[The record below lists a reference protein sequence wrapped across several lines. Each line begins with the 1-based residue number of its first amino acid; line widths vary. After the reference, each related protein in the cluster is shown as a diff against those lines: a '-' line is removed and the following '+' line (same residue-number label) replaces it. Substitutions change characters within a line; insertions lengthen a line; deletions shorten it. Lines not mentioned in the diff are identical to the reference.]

1 MATVLVT
8 GVGSTGGTGTIGALQ
23 DHSDHEV
30 VGVDMDPTAT
40 GFHLVDRGRVVPPAS
55 DDSWPVEMAAVVDE
69 FDADAVVPLVDEEL
83 ARLSEL
89 DERLPDE
96 VGLVAPRQSVVD
108 DTLDKYRMARRL
120 ADAGLSVPTTRL
132 ASEVVEGGSEDF
144 DSDDLAPDDFPV
156 VVKPR
161 RGRGSRGVAK
171 LDSLAALEAHLAETD
186 RVAEDLVVQEYVS
199 GTEYTTSVVATRDDR
214 LLSIVPKEAIAKEGC
229 TVRGATRLE
238 PSVIASC
245 KRIFSA
251 LSPGGPINVQQLR
264 DDETGEV
271 YTIEINPRF
280 SSTACL
286 TVEAGVN
293 ELDLLVRDALGERV
307 EAPEGFEADLH
318 LVRYTDE
325 LYASESELRTPAPK
339 QPNNPDWA

>member
-23 DHSDHEV
+23 EHSDHEV

-40 GFHLVDRGRVVPPAS
+40 GFHLLDRGRVVPPAS
-55 DDSWPVEMAAVVDE
+55 DDSWPLEMAAVVDE
-69 FDADAVVPLVDEEL
+69 LDVDAVVPLVDEEL

-89 DERLPDE
+89 DERLPEE
-96 VGLVAPRQSVVD
+96 VGLVAPRQSLID

-120 ADAGLSVPTTRL
+120 ADAGLSVPATRL
-132 ASEVVEGGSEDF
+132 ASEDF
-144 DSDDLAPDDFPV
+144 DSDELGPDDFPF

-171 LDSLAALEAHLAETD
+171 LDSFAELEDHLAETD
-186 RVAEDLVVQEYVS
+186 RSAEDLVVQEYVS

-238 PSVIASC
+238 PSVVASC

-251 LSPGGPINVQQLR
+251 LSPGGPVNVQQMR

-325 LYASESELRTPAPK
+325 LYASESELEMPAAK
-339 QPNNPDWA
+339 QPNNLDWA